1 MRNVQP
7 SACRARQT
15 RLSLLIHFTASKET
29 ATAWV
34 SAGQRG
40 DRRGIFAPNVAVAV
54 MYYITRHC
62 FSQGRQSTLQL
73 TFCASYTQGRG
84 FELKSRGMM
93 Q

>member
-1 MRNVQP
+1 MCNVQP

-29 ATAWV
+29 ATTWV

-40 DRRGIFAPNVAVAV
+40 DRRGISALNVAVAV
-54 MYYITRHC
+54 MYYRTRHC
-62 FSQGRQSTLQL
+62 FAKGRQSTLQL
-73 TFCASYTQGRG
+73 IPYASYTQDRG